1 MYFFSYLVML
11 KAFDQMEMSKCKH
24 VKKNNVI
31 VTASRGR
38 AVKVVIF
45 SFSSG
50 KFHPFGEISLLKLK
64 NKEK

>member
-1 MYFFSYLVML
+1 ML

-38 AVKVVIF
+38 AVKVIYLSH
-45 SFSSG
+45 SFG
-50 KFHPFGEISLLKLK
+50 KFRLFGEIFRLKLRK
-64 NKEK
+64 KDK